1 MYIYSDD
8 EIDKIVEITKKYE
21 ANDYKKPMLLLIGN
35 FVILGILIYILYL
48 STTSYE
54 YLPISFSITVLL
66 SLFILRNFMFFHDLC
81 HCSFFPS
88 NERKDKSI
96 GINAYIAYIFDFI
109 YGYPAKKWKD
119 IHSEHHKV
127 HGNIDEYDA
136 ARTFYTSD
144 EYNKLSDTHK
154 KIYDVI
160 RNPFIF
166 FIFGPLYTFYI
177 SHITSF
183 NIFYIVKLIIFLFLI
198 KTFFNVETMI
208 FLIIAYYITG
218 IIGTM
223 LFHLQ
228 HAINEPYWKKI
239 INYNEKMNAELND
252 SSVLKIPNF
261 LKIFTNGIEYHN
273 VHHINPGV
281 SCYNIQEC
289 YEELKE
295 KNLLKNKEVGFSEMI
310 EALGY
315 TIYDTTDDK
324 YK

>member
-21 ANDYKKPMLLLIGN
+21 ANDYIKPMLLLIGN

-48 STTSYE
+48 STTSYK
-54 YLPISFSITVLL
+54 YLPISFSISVLI
-66 SLFILRNFMFFHDLC
+66 SLLIARNFMCFHDLC
-81 HCSFFPS
+81 HSSFFPS
-88 NERKDKSI
+88 NERKEKSM
-96 GINAYIAYIFDFI
+96 GINKYFAYIFDFI
-109 YGYPAKKWKD
+109 FGYPAKKWKD
-119 IHSEHHKV
+119 GHSEHHKV

-136 ARTFYTSD
+136 ARTFLNSD

-154 KIYDVI
+154 KIYDVL
-160 RNPFIF
+160 RSPFIF
-166 FIFGPLYTFYI
+166 FIFGPLYIFYI

-198 KTFFNVETMI
+198 KTIFNVETMI
-208 FLIIAYYITG
+208 FLIIAYYIG
-218 IIGTM
+218 YIFGTM

-239 INYNEKMNAELND
+239 TNYNEKMNAELND

-281 SCYNIQEC
+281 PCYNIQEC

-295 KNLLKNKEVGFSEMI
+295 KNLLKNKEVDVLEMV

-315 TIYDTTDDK
+315 TIYDTTHDK

>member
-8 EIDKIVEITKKYE
+8 EIEKIVEITQKYE
-21 ANDYKKPMLLLIGN
+21 ANDYKKPILLLIGN

-54 YLPISFSITVLL
+54 YLPISFSITILI
-66 SLFILRNFMFFHDLC
+66 SLFIARNFMCFHDLC
-81 HCSFFPS
+81 HSSFFPS
-88 NERKDKSI
+88 NERKEKSI

-109 YGYPAKKWKD
+109 FGYPAKKWKD
-119 IHSEHHKV
+119 GHSEHHKV

-136 ARTFYTSD
+136 ARTFLNSD

-166 FIFGPLYTFYI
+166 FIFGQIYIFYI

-198 KTFFNVETMI
+198 KTIFNVETMI
-208 FLIIAYYITG
+208 FLIIAYYIG
-218 IIGTM
+218 YIFGTM

-239 INYNEKMNAELND
+239 TNYNEKMNAELND

-273 VHHINPGV
+273 VHHVNPGV
-281 SCYNIQEC
+281 PCYNIQRC
-289 YEELKE
+289 YEELIE
-295 KNLLKNKEVGFSEMI
+295 KNLLKNKEVGFSEMV
-310 EALGY
+310 ESLGY
-315 TIYDTTDDK
+315 TIYDIELDK

>member
-8 EIDKIVEITKKYE
+8 EISQIVEITKKYE
-21 ANDYKKPMLLLIGN
+21 ANDYKKPILLLIGN

-48 STTSYE
+48 STTSYK
-54 YLPISFSITVLL
+54 YLPISFSISVLI
-66 SLFILRNFMFFHDLC
+66 SLLIARNFMCFHDLC
-81 HCSFFPS
+81 HSSFFPS
-88 NERKDKSI
+88 NERKEKSI
-96 GINAYIAYIFDFI
+96 GINKYFAYIFDFI
-109 YGYPAKKWKD
+109 FGYPAKKWKD
-119 IHSEHHKV
+119 GHSEHHKV

-136 ARTFYTSD
+136 ARTFLNSD

-166 FIFGPLYTFYI
+166 FMFGPLWISYI
-177 SHITSF
+177 SHITTF
-183 NIFYIVKLIIFLFLI
+183 NIFYIVKRIIFFLLI
-198 KTFFNVETMI
+198 KTFFNIETMI
-208 FLIIAYYITG
+208 FLITAYYISG
-218 IIGTM
+218 IFGTM

-239 INYNEKMNAELND
+239 TNYNEKMNAELND

-273 VHHINPGV
+273 LHHINPGV
-281 SCYNIQEC
+281 PCYNIQKC

-295 KNLLKNKEVGFSEMI
+295 KNLLKNKEVGFSEMV

-315 TIYDTTDDK
+315 TIYDTIVDK

>member
-8 EIDKIVEITKKYE
+8 EISQIVEITKKYE
-21 ANDYKKPMLLLIGN
+21 ANDYKKPILLLIGN

-48 STTSYE
+48 STTSYK
-54 YLPISFSITVLL
+54 YLPISFSISVLI
-66 SLFILRNFMFFHDLC
+66 SLLIARNFMCFHDLC
-81 HCSFFPS
+81 HSSFFPS
-88 NERKDKSI
+88 NERKEKSI
-96 GINAYIAYIFDFI
+96 GINKYFAYIFDFI
-109 YGYPAKKWKD
+109 FGYPAKKWKD
-119 IHSEHHKV
+119 GHSEHHKV

-136 ARTFYTSD
+136 ARTFLNSD

-166 FIFGPLYTFYI
+166 FIFGPLYIFYI

-198 KTFFNVETMI
+198 KTIFNVETMI
-208 FLIIAYYITG
+208 FLIIAYYIG
-218 IIGTM
+218 YIFGTM

-239 INYNEKMNAELND
+239 TNYNEKMNAELND

-281 SCYNIQEC
+281 PCYNIQKC

-295 KNLLKNKEVGFSEMI
+295 KDLLKNKEVGFSEMV

-315 TIYDTTDDK
+315 KIYDTTDDK